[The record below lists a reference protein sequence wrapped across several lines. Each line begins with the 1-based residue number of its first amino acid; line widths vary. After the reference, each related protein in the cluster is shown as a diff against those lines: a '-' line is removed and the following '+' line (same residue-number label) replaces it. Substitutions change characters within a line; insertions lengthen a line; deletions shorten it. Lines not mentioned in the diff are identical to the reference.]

1 MNSNITA
8 DIQKDRNDLNK
19 VKEQLAKIEIQAKK
33 SSLNLSKSTQLIDE
47 IKIKHPE
54 YRNYYTI
61 DISQLSDEL
70 KILDSNIDTLKAD
83 IQKQM
88 NIEELYSKKLEEIL
102 NQKPHKYQDSYLK
115 IKELV
120 DISKRLSSSFK
131 LYSDFLE
138 DMKLNKK
145 PIPEK
150 KVSLEN
156 NSSVAWTSTPYGE
169 YCEAVSRYFAQKIQR
184 FNYIDHEIK
193 PKSIDIVLNEVVS
206 EDGSIIK
213 FDDISTGQGIS
224 LYLQTL
230 VKMANS
236 DSRKVIALFDEVATM
251 DSTSMEP
258 ILEVLRELNKS
269 GKLMLAIF
277 VKMDDSFGFKN
288 LE

>member
-1 MNSNITA
+1 MT
-8 DIQKDRNDLNK
+8 DIQKDRNDLNR
-19 VKEQLAKIEIQAKK
+19 VKEQLTKIETLAKK
-33 SSLNLSKSTQLIDE
+33 SSLNLLRSTQLIDE
-47 IKIKHPE
+47 IKLKNPE
-54 YRNYYTI
+54 YKNYYTI
-61 DISQLSDEL
+61 DGSQLADEL
-70 KILDSNIDTLKAD
+70 KMLDSNIESLKAD
-83 IQKQM
+83 IQKQT
-88 NIEELYSKKLEEIL
+88 NLEELYSKKLEEIL

-120 DISKRLSSSFK
+120 DIAKGLSTSFSS
-131 LYSDFLE
+131 YNRFLD
-138 DMKLNKK
+138 DMKSNKK
-145 PIPEK
+145 PDLEK

-156 NSSVAWTSTPYGE
+156 NSSITWSSTPYSE
-169 YCEAVSRYFAQKIQR
+169 YCESVSKYFAQKIQR
-184 FNYIDHEIK
+184 FNYIDREIK
-193 PKSIDIVLNEVVS
+193 LKSIDIVQNEVIS

-258 ILEVLRELNKS
+258 ILEVLRELNES